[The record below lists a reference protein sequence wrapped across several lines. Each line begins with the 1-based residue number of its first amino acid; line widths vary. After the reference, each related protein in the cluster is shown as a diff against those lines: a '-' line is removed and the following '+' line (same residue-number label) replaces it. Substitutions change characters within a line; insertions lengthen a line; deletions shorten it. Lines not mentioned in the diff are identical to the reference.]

1 MIYYVSFTGIKLKI
15 NNLRK
20 KYLELI
26 NYEISYKHYETPCE
40 SRDFESSKASFNNGF
55 KLSVCSLARYKIACN

>member
-1 MIYYVSFTGIKLKI
+1 MYEKLKI

-26 NYEISYKHYETPCE
+26 NYEISYKHYVLFFVCI
-40 SRDFESSKASFNNGF
+40 SFMVVGKVANG
-55 KLSVCSLARYKIACN
+55 

>member
-1 MIYYVSFTGIKLKI
+1 MYEKLKI

-26 NYEISYKHYETPCE
+26 NYEISHKQLCII
-40 SRDFESSKASFNNGF
+40 FVCISFMVVGKVANG
-55 KLSVCSLARYKIACN
+55 CH

>member
-1 MIYYVSFTGIKLKI
+1 MYEKLKI

-26 NYEISYKHYETPCE
+26 NYEISYKQYVL
-40 SRDFESSKASFNNGF
+40 FLF
-55 KLSVCSLARYKIACN
+55 V

>member
-1 MIYYVSFTGIKLKI
+1 MYEKLKI

-26 NYEISYKHYETPCE
+26 NYEISYKHYVL
-40 SRDFESSKASFNNGF
+40 FLFVNIIKQ
-55 KLSVCSLARYKIACN
+55 

>member
-1 MIYYVSFTGIKLKI
+1 MYEKFKI

-26 NYEISYKHYETPCE
+26 NYEISYKHYVL
-40 SRDFESSKASFNNGF
+40 FLFVWASWLLE
-55 KLSVCSLARYKIACN
+55 KLQMGVIKQNIN